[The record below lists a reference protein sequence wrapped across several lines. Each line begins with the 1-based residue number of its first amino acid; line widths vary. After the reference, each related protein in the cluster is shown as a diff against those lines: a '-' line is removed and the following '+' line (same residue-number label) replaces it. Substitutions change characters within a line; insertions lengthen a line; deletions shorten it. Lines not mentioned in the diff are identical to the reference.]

1 MGKVWASA
9 LVFVAV
15 APLLAAL
22 ASWAAERTAAS
33 YAGAVTRT
41 DKPAGSNA
49 QLALAIG
56 LALAAAWMAIAAW
69 GAGPRAWAGFLL
81 AIAFIYSGL
90 VDAKTRLLPHAPTA
104 LAAIVGLA
112 LAWLAG
118 GWQGAGVAVAA
129 GLAAGGTLWLVGA
142 LFRNFAQREAIGLG
156 DMLLVAAGG
165 ILLGPAVIWTALAA
179 AAAGTAALVVALRRA
194 GRAVSEEIPF
204 GPGLL
209 AAIWIAWAASA
220 IRI

>member
-9 LVFVAV
+9 LIFIAV

-33 YAGAVTRT
+33 YASAVTRT

-56 LALAAAWMAIAAW
+56 LALAAAWLAIAAW

-81 AIAFIYSGL
+81 AIVFVYSGL

-104 LAAIVGLA
+104 LAAIVGVA
-112 LAWLAG
+112 LAWLAS
-118 GWQGAGVAVAA
+118 GWQGVGVALAA

-165 ILLGPAVIWTALAA
+165 ILLGPVTIWTALAA
-179 AAAGTAALVVALRRA
+179 AAAGTAALVLALRRV
-194 GRAVSEEIPF
+194 GRAVSAEIPF

-209 AAIWIAWAASA
+209 AAIWLTWTVSA
-220 IRI
+220 MRF